1 LRADVDTKSTTSRFG
16 YDDAMTRQG
25 KDDSEDSKRLHKNGT
40 IHGGNDA
47 THSSS
52 SSREG
57 HVQRHKMDERRND
70 GHEHGETHGMA
81 QDAVEMAHNAVDAVT
96 DAVKTAVST
105 IEHAVMD
112 SEKASGEE
120 TPSSK
125 KKSHH
130 ATTTTTTH
138 HGAEERAREQ
148 HGTTV
153 PKRKNEMRRRDS
165 KSKDGKKATDGLV
178 QAVES
183 LRESASAG
191 VKVCGNVYV
200 QSFEDKLPVPVRKVV
215 KGVRG
220 EVRGAADVLFP
231 ALWSGVVLTTHVAA
245 EGGSAMKR
253 KGEEGLKFVGDA
265 AKSALDKAK
274 PTKTSS
280 SSGNLPKGGNHKR
293 SASTATKNGS
303 SFSDGFNEVKGK
315 AQEAVS
321 DSVRRFNESREA
333 TVRRIEKFVNE
344 KKNGVKDGGSKAVA
358 HKPKKAANSAPTRKT
373 TAQRAKKIDST
384 NLRDPL
390 NGAIPPEMTREVKD
404 RLRAFEENIGNLPIV
419 QSVKPKVAEFVHSWA
434 ERQRGVV
441 GNLHASTEGGVE
453 TLRNFRADLVRRARG
468 AKPHVET
475 GVHRAQSF
483 FSSGVD
489 KATRMVLPLARHDW
503 QEAHRER
510 AQSAETATDN
520 AQILEH
526 EIKQSKARER
536 DDGLE
541 EPLLSKPIKV
551 IVKERDNLFD
561 IASIAGISVMDLA
574 RYNNLRP
581 DPHTSFLKL
590 HPGQVLYVPSQSLL
604 DRLPAIDR
612 TKEPAY
618 ELSVK
623 VIDAPA
629 RKSPSS
635 KSRLV
640 DPLRHSRHRATTK
653 LQLHESAE
661 KSHPFVRNLAGSLGL
676 VACAFMLR
684 SVRDAMDD
692 EED

>member
-1 LRADVDTKSTTSRFG
+1 
-16 YDDAMTRQG
+16 MTREG
-25 KDDSEDSKRLHKNGT
+25 RDD
-40 IHGGNDA
+40 
-47 THSSS
+47 SSS
-52 SSREG
+52 SSSSSSSNDDHSKKHGIGHKNGASHTLHRHHDADVRRGEG
-57 HVQRHKMDERRND
+57 HVQKHKTDERND
-70 GHEHGETHGMA
+70 GGNDRGETHGVA
-81 QDAVEMAHNAVDAVT
+81 QDAVEMAHNAMDAVT

-105 IEHAVMD
+105 IEHAVTD
-112 SEKASGEE
+112 SEKAGEE
-120 TPSSK
+120 TQAASK
-125 KKSHH
+125 KNH
-130 ATTTTTTH
+130 ATTH
-138 HGAEERAREQ
+138 HAAEERGRE
-148 HGTTV
+148 HRGTTA
-153 PKRKNEMRRRDS
+153 PKRKNEMRRRDNL
-165 KSKDGKKATDGLV
+165 KDGKKATDGLV

-191 VKVCGNVYV
+191 MKVCGNVYV

-245 EGGSAMKR
+245 EGGLAMKR
-253 KGEEGLKFVGDA
+253 KGEEGFKFVGDA
-265 AKSALDKAK
+265 AKGVLDKAK
-274 PTKTSS
+274 PSKTSS
-280 SSGNLPKGGNHKR
+280 SETLSKGRNNKR
-293 SASTATKNGS
+293 SASTTKKNAEAA
-303 SFSDGFNEVKGK
+303 FSDGFNKAKGK
-315 AQEAVS
+315 AREAVS
-321 DSVRRFNESREA
+321 DSIRKFNESREA
-333 TVRRIEKFVNE
+333 TVRRFENFVNE
-344 KKNGVKDGGSKAVA
+344 KNGVKNGGSKAVA
-358 HKPKKAANSAPTRKT
+358 HKPKKAANNTPTRK
-373 TAQRAKKIDST
+373 AQEKMAAHRAKKVDST
-384 NLRDPL
+384 KLRDPL
-390 NGAIPPEMTREVKD
+390 NGAVPIEMTREVKD

-419 QSVKPKVAEFVHSWA
+419 QSVKPKVTEFVHSLA

-483 FSSGVD
+483 LSSGVN

-503 QEAHRER
+503 KEAHRER
-510 AQSAETATDN
+510 VQSAETTTDN
-520 AQILEH
+520 AQILEQ
-526 EIKQSKARER
+526 EIRQSKSRER

-551 IVKERDNLFD
+551 TVKERDNLFD

-581 DPHTSFLKL
+581 DPDTSFLKL
-590 HPGQVLYVPSQSLL
+590 RPGQVLYVPSQSLL

-612 TKEPAY
+612 TREPVY

-629 RKSPSS
+629 KKSSSS

-653 LQLHESAE
+653 LQLHEKTE
-661 KSHPFVRNLAGSLGL
+661 NSHPFVRNLAGSLGL

-684 SVRDAMDD
+684 SVRDAMDE

>member
-1 LRADVDTKSTTSRFG
+1 
-16 YDDAMTRQG
+16 MTRRG
-25 KDDSEDSKRLHKNGT
+25 KEDSEDSKTSHKNGAS
-40 IHGGNDA
+40 HGDRADVVHDDA
-47 THSSS
+47 TH

-57 HVQRHKMDERRND
+57 HVQRHDEMDARRND
-70 GHEHGETHGMA
+70 GRGHGETHGMA

-120 TPSSK
+120 TTTSK
-125 KKSHH
+125 KKSH

-138 HGAEERAREQ
+138 HAAEERAREH
-148 HGTTV
+148 HGAAV

-200 QSFEDKLPVPVRKVV
+200 QSFEDNLPVPVRKVV

-280 SSGNLPKGGNHKR
+280 SSGNLPMGGNHKR

-303 SFSDGFNEVKGK
+303 SFSDGFKEVKGK
-315 AQEAVS
+315 AREAVS

-333 TVRRIEKFVNE
+333 TVRRIENFINE

-358 HKPKKAANSAPTRKT
+358 HKPKKAANSAPTRKAQEKT

-384 NLRDPL
+384 KLRDPL

-483 FSSGVD
+483 FSASVN
-489 KATRMVLPLARHDW
+489 KATRMVLPFARHDW

-581 DPHTSFLKL
+581 DPDTSFLKL

-684 SVRDAMDD
+684 SVRDAMDE